1 MRIINTG
8 YDPVDSGR
16 HIFKN
21 KTQSFEPGLTV
32 LCGCNG
38 YGKTTLLR
46 CIEDELKNNDI
57 SYYKFD
63 DRHDGETIMDR
74 KLNFNFDVTYL
85 ATHVCSSEGERIVM
99 HMNETVKAIGSAIRK
114 AKGNE
119 FWILLDTIDSGLSI
133 NNIIEFKDFF
143 RFLLEH
149 ESDKE
154 IYIVVS
160 SNTYEMCNG
169 ERCRDCYT
177 GKDIKFN
184 NYDEYREFILNTSK
198 IKER

>member
-1 MRIINTG
+1 MRVINTG
-8 YDPVDSGR
+8 YDPVDCGR

-46 CIEDELKNNDI
+46 CIETELTKNKTPFFK
-57 SYYKFD
+57 YD
-63 DRHDGETIMDR
+63 DRHDGETIIGR
-74 KLNFNFDVTYL
+74 KLNFDIAYL

-99 HMNETVKAIGSAIRK
+99 HMNETVNAIGSAIRK
-114 AKGNE
+114 AEGKE

-133 NNIIEFKDFF
+133 NNIVEFKDFF

-177 GKDIKFN
+177 GKDIQFK